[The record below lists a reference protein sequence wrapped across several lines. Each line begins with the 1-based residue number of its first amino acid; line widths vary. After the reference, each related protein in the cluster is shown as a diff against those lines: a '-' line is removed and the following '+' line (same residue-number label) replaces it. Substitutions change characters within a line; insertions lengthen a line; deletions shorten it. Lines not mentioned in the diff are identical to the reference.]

1 MLALEYFAM
10 LYKSYR
16 SEINELYNLLNT
28 YVAITCTPHT
38 FFSCD
43 SCFRC
48 LHTTCNNHYIIYTY
62 FFAFVS
68 SAGVFLRCIT
78 ASAKFGSFI
87 KKKRKRQC
95 QLGFM
100 EDCFQIPFLNATKD
114 LLLTGIYLKFY
125 W

>member
-1 MLALEYFAM
+1 MN
-10 LYKSYR
+10 R
-16 SEINELYNLLNT
+16 
-28 YVAITCTPHT
+28 
-38 FFSCD
+38 D
-43 SCFRC
+43 
-48 LHTTCNNHYIIYTY
+48 TY

-87 KKKRKRQC
+87 KKKKEPAMPT
-95 QLGFM
+95 GFHGRL
-100 EDCFQIPFLNATKD
+100 FSNTFLNTTKD